1 MLLILF
7 TSLFISNV
15 YFQIFENKRLIFF
28 LNIVFTT
35 AIYFFSFYGVT
46 ETADSSAYEFV
57 FKHPEIKVEFLFRE
71 LSDYLSEK
79 GYSYI
84 ILYKIHI
91 IVIGVLFIKFI
102 SRFTTNIFLIFGY
115 FILLNYVPL
124 ANQIRYFL
132 SLSFFL
138 NGLYSFYISKNKIKF
153 GLYSLFAVLSHY
165 YVPVLFL
172 FLFFN
177 RTKNDHQYIKK
188 LTKYGFIGFFLVLM
202 FIVIGFLSSLFSL
215 TLYFNA
221 QKTSS
226 ILGGLYNLLPYLIIL
241 FFMVKRHKGVLD
253 KYPILQQDIKFHF
266 LYRLSLFPILFLPAS
281 LFAQILAHR
290 YCFPFLLIWLIY
302 FIYPLK
308 NKRDFTTIVNY
319 IVIITIVMI
328 FMFYYHY
335 FLSNIILGHESH
347 YFKEFIRTFN
357 SINYS

>member
-1 MLLILF
+1 MFVILF

-15 YFQIFENKRLIFF
+15 FFQIFEDKRLIFF

-35 AIYFFSFYGVT
+35 AIYFLSFYGVT
-46 ETADSSAYEFV
+46 ETADSSGYEFV
-57 FKHPEIKVEFLFRE
+57 FKHPEIKIEFVFRE
-71 LSDYLSEK
+71 LSDYLFEK
-79 GYSYI
+79 GYQYI
-84 ILYKIHI
+84 LLFKLHI

-132 SLSFFL
+132 SLSLFL
-138 NGLYSFYISKNKIKF
+138 NGLYSLYVSKNKIAF
-153 GLYSLFAVLSHY
+153 GLYSLLAVLSHY

-177 RTKNDHQYIKK
+177 RTKNDDRYIRK
-188 LTKYGFIGFFLVLM
+188 LSIYGFIGFLVVFM
-202 FIVIGFLSSLFSL
+202 FFITGFLSSLLSL

-221 QKTSS
+221 SKTSS
-226 ILGGLYNLLPYLIIL
+226 ILGGVYNCLPYAIIL

-253 KYPILQQDIKFHF
+253 KHPILQQDIKFHF

-281 LFAQILAHR
+281 LYAQILAHR
-290 YCFPFLLIWLIY
+290 FCFPFLLIWLIY

-308 NKRDFTTIVNY
+308 NKREFTTIINY
-319 IVIITIVMI
+319 IAIISVVMI
-328 FMFYYHY
+328 GMFYYYY
-335 FLSNIILGHESH
+335 FFSNIILGHESH

-357 SINYS
+357 SVNYI